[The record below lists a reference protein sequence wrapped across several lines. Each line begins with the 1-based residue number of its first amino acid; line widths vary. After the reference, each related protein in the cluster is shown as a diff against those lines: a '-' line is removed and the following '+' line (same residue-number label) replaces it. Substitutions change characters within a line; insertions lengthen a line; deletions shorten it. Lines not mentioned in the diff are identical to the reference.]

1 MKEETQRHLPEEL
14 LSLRLVV
21 DNQWEFV
28 YPRIGQQQWEQF
40 YEVQDLWSSGIESN
54 ISKSERGYRSLLKTY
69 PEFIDAYH
77 HLAILLDET
86 DRSQQAFKMWQR
98 SVDISLG
105 CFPPNFSIGQDLLPW
120 ILLNNRPFLRAY
132 HGLGLAFMG
141 RGEIKN
147 ALSIFTALLSLNPD
161 DNQGIRSMAIH
172 CNFALN
178 RPWDVLGTTQQFPE
192 DILAGVIYCRVL
204 ALYQMGLEQEAKT
217 ALGEA
222 IKDNPLVAKEIVKK
236 RHRRPKELYPGYIIV
251 GGLDDAYHYWIEYGQ
266 YWKNTPGA
274 IDFVRDY
281 LSWKP

>member
-14 LSLRLVV
+14 LSLRLVG

-86 DRSQQAFKMWQR
+86 DRSQEAFEMWQR
-98 SVDISLG
+98 AVDIGLG

-132 HGLGLAFMG
+132 LPSARMM
-141 RGEIKN
+141 R
-147 ALSIFTALLSLNPD
+147 T
-161 DNQGIRSMAIH
+161 
-172 CNFALN
+172 
-178 RPWDVLGTTQQFPE
+178 
-192 DILAGVIYCRVL
+192 ILCV
-204 ALYQMGLEQEAKT
+204 
-217 ALGEA
+217 
-222 IKDNPLVAKEIVKK
+222 P
-236 RHRRPKELYPGYIIV
+236 HR
-251 GGLDDAYHYWIEYGQ
+251 
-266 YWKNTPGA
+266 
-274 IDFVRDY
+274 
-281 LSWKP
+281 

>member
-1 MKEETQRHLPEEL
+1 MKEETQRRLPEEL
-14 LSLRLVV
+14 LSLRLVG

-98 SVDISLG
+98 AVDIGLG
-105 CFPPNFSIGQDLLPW
+105 CFPLNFSIGQDLLPW
-120 ILLNNRPFLRAY
+120 LLLNNRPFLRAY
-132 HGLGLAFMG
+132 HGLGLAMMD
-141 RGEIKN
+141 RGAIKD

-178 RPWDVLGTTQQFPE
+178 RPWEVLGTSQQHPE
-192 DILAGVIYCRVL
+192 DTMSGVIYGRVL
-204 ALYQMGLEQEAKT
+204 ALYQMGLEEETKT
-217 ALGEA
+217 ALHEA
-222 IKDNPLVAKEIVKK
+222 VEYLPLVAKEIVKK
-236 RHRRPKELYPGYIIV
+236 RHRQPKELYSGYITV
-251 GGLDDAYHYWIEYGQ
+251 GGPDEAYHYWIEYGQ
-266 YWKNTPGA
+266 YWKSTPGA
-274 IDFVRDY
+274 IDFIRDY
-281 LSWKP
+281 LTKNG